1 MGGGYAFKIDK
12 LLIEAKASG
21 ISAADELRNRY
32 GTHGWAIQTCPVKG
46 DKLARVL
53 AIQPMFS
60 QGHDLRANRDWP
72 QMVIYE
78 IEMFLANVVKH
89 PDATNSWGR
98 AGTLSLGNL
107 CHCARSWG

>member
-53 AIQPMFS
+53 AVQPMFS
-60 QGHDLRANRDWP
+60 QGMSYAP
-72 QMVIYE
+72 TV
-78 IEMFLANVVKH
+78 
-89 PDATNSWGR
+89 TGR
-98 AGTLSLGNL
+98 RWSSMKLQCFSLT
-107 CHCARSWG
+107 S